1 MAHDTHST
9 NKKHCMA
16 GVVTVLL
23 ESEIRSVVRE
33 ELQQT
38 VDEAILEITRLIQ
51 HKEYVTNQEASEITG
66 RSIRTLDHLRKSGQ
80 IDSYMNGNRVLFKYA
95 DLISW
100 IKLGHVVATNPRT
113 AA

>member
-1 MAHDTHST
+1 MGGELRWVTTNEMTKLVRAEISCAVRDLVPIMVDQLRNKEFVT
-9 NKKHCMA
+9 NK
-16 GVVTVLL
+16 
-23 ESEIRSVVRE
+23 
-33 ELQQT
+33 
-38 VDEAILEITRLIQ
+38 EA
-51 HKEYVTNQEASEITG
+51 AAITG
-66 RSIRTLDHLRKSGQ
+66 RSIRQLDYLRKSGQ